1 MIATVVG
8 SYPRPKWFREYLKRI
23 EGLQKDLDVE
33 IDAEIL
39 RKAIAEVIEKQREA
53 GIDLMTD
60 GQLVWHDFLAT
71 LATRIEG
78 FTMDGLIR
86 YFDNNLYYRRPIVK
100 DRLRRRGEILWDFKL
115 ALEIESNLK
124 PVLSCFTLA
133 KLSKNEYYSN
143 FEELLW
149 DLGEIVKEEIKGLN
163 VEFVQFD
170 EPALL
175 FASRNEI
182 EIARDVFRE
191 ICKVNAKTILMTYFS
206 SAENVFPEVLDFS
219 FDIFGLDFV
228 EGFDV
233 NLKLA
238 KEYDLES
245 INVGIVDAR
254 NTKMEDLK
262 DLKAKLER
270 ILEFAKDVY
279 ISPNAGLEF
288 LPEDKAFEKMRLVS
302 KLKEVFE

>member
-23 EGLQKDLDVE
+23 EGLQKDLDAEVDVE
-33 IDAEIL
+33 IL
-39 RKAIAEVIEKQREA
+39 KKAISEVIEKQREA

-60 GQLVWHDFLAT
+60 GQLIWHDFLAT
-71 LATRIEG
+71 LATRIDG
-78 FTMDGLIR
+78 FVMDGLVR
-86 YFDNNLYYRRPIVK
+86 YFDNNLYYRKPIVK
-100 DRLRRRGEILWDFKL
+100 DRLRRKGDILWDFKL
-115 ALEIESNLK
+115 ALEIERNVK

-149 DLGEIVKEEIKGLN
+149 DLGEIVKEEIRNLN
-163 VEFVQFD
+163 VEFIQFD

-175 FASRNEI
+175 FASKGEI
-182 EIARDVFRE
+182 EIARDVFKE
-191 ICKVNAKTILMTYFS
+191 ICKVNARTILMTYFR
-206 SAENVFPEVLDFS
+206 SAENIFPEVLDFG
-219 FDIFGLDFV
+219 FDIIGLDFV
-228 EGFDV
+228 EGFEA

-238 KEYDLES
+238 KEYGLEM

-254 NTKMEDLK
+254 NTRMEDLN
-262 DLKAKLER
+262 DLKAKLEK
-270 ILEFAKDVY
+270 ILEFAKEVY

-288 LPEDKAFEKMRLVS
+288 LPEVKAFEKMKLVS
-302 KLKEVFE
+302 KLKEAFE

>member
-23 EGLQKDLDVE
+23 EGLQKDLDV
-33 IDAEIL
+33 DVDKEIL
-39 RKAIAEVIEKQREA
+39 KKAIAEVIERQREA

-60 GQLVWHDFLAT
+60 GQLIWHDFLAT

-78 FTMDGLIR
+78 FVMDGLIR
-86 YFDNNLYYRRPIVK
+86 YFDNNLYYRRPIVRDK
-100 DRLRRRGEILWDFKL
+100 LNRKGEILWDFKL
-115 ALEIESNLK
+115 ALEIERNIK

-143 FEELLW
+143 FDELLW
-149 DLGEIVKEEIKGLN
+149 DLGEIMREEIRKLN

-175 FASRNEI
+175 FANKDEI
-182 EIARDVFRE
+182 RVVGEIFRE
-191 ICKVNAKTILMTYFS
+191 ICRINAKTILMTYFS
-206 SAENVFPEVLDFS
+206 SAERIFPEVLDFG
-219 FDIFGLDFV
+219 FDIIGLDFV
-228 EGFDV
+228 EGFEV
-233 NLKLA
+233 NIKLA
-238 KEYDLES
+238 REYGLER
-245 INVGIVDAR
+245 INVGIVDAK
-254 NTKMEDLK
+254 NTKMENLN
-262 DLKAKLER
+262 DLKAKLEI

-288 LPEDKAFEKMRLVS
+288 LPEVKAFEKMRLVS
-302 KLKEVFE
+302 KLKEEFE

>member
-1 MIATVVG
+1 MMATVVG

-23 EGLQKDLDVE
+23 EGLQKDLDA
-33 IDAEIL
+33 DMGKEIL
-39 RKAIAEVIEKQREA
+39 KKVIAEVIERQRKA

-60 GQLVWHDFLAT
+60 GQLIWHDFLAT

-78 FTMDGLIR
+78 FVMDGLIR
-86 YFDNNLYYRRPIVK
+86 YFDNNLYYRKPIIRGK
-100 DRLRRRGEILWDFKL
+100 LRRKGEILWDFRL
-115 ALEIESNLK
+115 ALEIERNLK

-149 DLGEIVKEEIKGLN
+149 DLGEIMKEEIKGLN

-175 FASRNEI
+175 FASKDEI
-182 EIARDVFRE
+182 EVARDVFRE
-191 ICKVNAKTILMTYFS
+191 ICKVNAKAILMTYFS
-206 SAENVFPEVLDFS
+206 SAEGIFPEVLDFG
-219 FDIFGLDFV
+219 FDIVGLDFV
-228 EGFDV
+228 EGFEI
-233 NLKLA
+233 NIKLA
-238 KEYDLES
+238 REYGLKR

-270 ILEFAKDVY
+270 ILEFAKDVH

-288 LPEDKAFEKMRLVS
+288 LPEVKAFEKMRLVS
-302 KLKEVFE
+302 KLKEEFG

>member
-1 MIATVVG
+1 MMATVVG
-8 SYPRPKWFREYLKRI
+8 SYPRPKWFRVYLKRI

-60 GQLVWHDFLAT
+60 GQLIWHDFLAT

-78 FTMDGLIR
+78 FIMDGLIR

-115 ALEIESNLK
+115 ALEIERNLK

-143 FEELLW
+143 FEDLLW
-149 DLGEIVKEEIKGLN
+149 DLGEIMKEEIKSLN

-175 FASRNEI
+175 FASKDEI
-182 EIARDVFRE
+182 EITRDIFRE

-206 SAENVFPEVLDFS
+206 SAENIFPEVLDFG

-233 NLKLA
+233 NLKLVR
-238 KEYDLES
+238 EYGLES
-245 INVGIVDAR
+245 VNVGIVDAR

-270 ILEFAKDVY
+270 ILEFARDVY

-302 KLKEVFE
+302 KLKEAFE

>member
-23 EGLQKDLDVE
+23 EGLQKDLDV
-33 IDAEIL
+33 DVDKEIL
-39 RKAIAEVIEKQREA
+39 KKAIAEVIERQREA

-60 GQLVWHDFLAT
+60 GQLIWHDFLAT

-78 FTMDGLIR
+78 FVMDGLIR
-86 YFDNNLYYRRPIVK
+86 YFDNNLYYRRPIVRDK
-100 DRLRRRGEILWDFKL
+100 LNRKREILWDFKL
-115 ALEIESNLK
+115 ALEIERNIK

-143 FEELLW
+143 FDELLW
-149 DLGEIVKEEIKGLN
+149 DLGEIMREEIRKLN

-175 FASRNEI
+175 FANKDEI
-182 EIARDVFRE
+182 RVVGEIFRE
-191 ICKVNAKTILMTYFS
+191 ICRINAKTILMTYFS
-206 SAENVFPEVLDFS
+206 SAERIFPEVLDFG
-219 FDIFGLDFV
+219 FDIIGLDFV
-228 EGFDV
+228 EGFEV
-233 NLKLA
+233 NIKLA
-238 KEYDLES
+238 REYGLEG

-254 NTKMEDLK
+254 NTKMENLN
-262 DLKAKLER
+262 DLKAKLEI
-270 ILEFAKDVY
+270 ILEFAKDVH

-288 LPEDKAFEKMRLVS
+288 LPEVKAFEKMRLVS
-302 KLKEVFE
+302 KLKEEFE